1 MKDIVWKLKD
11 IKIGNMDLKN
21 FGPEPKWDPETK
33 YTQSDIIKAF
43 NWYNYILTD
52 DDRSDILLSYVDKE
66 HHKALRVLESWRIT
80 NTIAA
85 RCRMIQ
91 RGYKMNEAELE
102 HFEKK
107 IAELITIGNEKIKK
121 AQDKGTLLS
130 IQDHVQ
136 NSANVYIGDL
146 EEIIDNYFKTFESDF
161 KCYEWL
167 IKRDAKPMIAS
178 KIADYYLPYLNEL
191 ELALSGKD
199 QQVNEAY
206 RRHSKKEIKSLY
218 DFILSIIDDCRLL
231 SNNKRKQNRKPRK
244 KKVKSAEKQVNK
256 VKYLREDTEL
266 KIVSIDPSRI
276 IGASELW
283 LYNKKSK
290 MIQYYVAIDRGGFRV
305 SGTTLENY
313 DEKFSQMKKLRKP
326 ELNVKEFLDGG
337 AKFVVKKFNA
347 LKTKAVVCN
356 GRINDQTIILRVIK

>member
-1 MKDIVWKLKD
+1 MKDL
-11 IKIGNMDLKN
+11 KIGNIDLN
-21 FGPEPKWDPETK
+21 HFGPEPKWDPETK

-43 NWYNYILTD
+43 NWYNYIVSD
-52 DDRSDILLSYVDKE
+52 DDRLDILLSYADKE
-66 HHKALRVLESWRIT
+66 HHKAIRALESWRIT

-85 RCRMIQ
+85 MCRMIQ
-91 RGYKMNEAELE
+91 RGCKMNELE
-102 HFEKK
+102 IERFEKK
-107 IAELITIGNEKIKK
+107 LANLIIMGKEKVKRTQDTGNV
-121 AQDKGTLLS
+121 LS
-130 IQDHVQ
+130 IQDHIQ
-136 NSANVYIGDL
+136 NAANVCIGDL
-146 EEIIDNYFKTFESDF
+146 EEIIDNYSNTFTSDF
-161 KCYEWL
+161 KCYDWL
-167 IKRDAKPMIAS
+167 IKREVKPMIAS
-178 KIADYYLPYLNEL
+178 KIADHYLLYLDEL
-191 ELALSGKD
+191 ELAVSGKD

-206 RRHSKKEIKSLY
+206 RCYSKKEIKLLY
-218 DFILSIIDDCRLL
+218 ELFLGIVDDCRLL

-244 KKVKSAEKQVNK
+244 KKVKSAEKQINK
-256 VKYLREDTEL
+256 VKYLREDNEL

-283 LYNKKSK
+283 LYNTKSR

-326 ELNVKEFLDGG
+326 EVDVKEIIDGG

-356 GRINDQTIILRVIK
+356 GRINNQTIILRAVK